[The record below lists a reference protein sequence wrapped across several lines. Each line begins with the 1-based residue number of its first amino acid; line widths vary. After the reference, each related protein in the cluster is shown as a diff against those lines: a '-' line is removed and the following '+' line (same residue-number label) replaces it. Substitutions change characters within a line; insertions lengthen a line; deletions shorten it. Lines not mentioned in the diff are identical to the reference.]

1 MKRVRRFFQ
10 GWGAVVVCCTI
21 VVTAGSRLAYLSIE
35 RHADQ
40 SRLATQQLADQL
52 SVALQRR
59 LEALEHQASERAAA
73 ASAEPDA
80 DTQARL
86 QSVAPAS
93 NAFWLDS
100 AANVLSAS
108 TAQRNVVNAIVRFLK
123 TADIRPESQM
133 IGPLREGSRWFVAY
147 RAPLRAS
154 SADRSMLPA
163 GWSVVFSDLD
173 TIWVSA
179 GLPAASQA
187 GYEFELAQV
196 DPAKRGEEVFAS
208 SINKMLPDPV
218 SVQIPTPHANTE
230 ATPGVWRLVL
240 QPRAGWLPVREIVVD
255 ASLIALLAWLAG
267 VAVRDAARHAS
278 QLRAAL
284 MVARRRLRQAHERL
298 SQEIELRARLQSS
311 FEHVHFHDSFTGLPN
326 RRFFL
331 GQLDR
336 ALRQM
341 RTRSGRPLGVL
352 LLAVD
357 RFKVVT
363 DTLGHT
369 AGDELM
375 VQITRLF
382 GQVLSSREHVLAR
395 WADDALALLV
405 ADVASAQQL
414 NEVGRSLQQAL
425 QTPMELRRHRIAAA
439 ISIGATWMESG
450 LQRTEEVL
458 READIALNSAKAIG
472 GSNLMTYS
480 ATMQNQLMQLVSLES
495 DLHSA
500 LARGEFRLLFQPI
513 VDLQAC
519 HVVGVE
525 VLLRWLHPVEGLLT
539 PSRFLSFAEDAGLS
553 VPITRWVIERACKVS
568 REWRKRLPPECEFYM
583 SINLSPTAL
592 MDADLSDYV
601 AQILRETG
609 TSPASLKFE
618 LTESGLSSNV
628 GLVRDLLERLH
639 TMGIELML
647 DDFGTGYSSL
657 SHLQLFPFDYIKID
671 GPMHSQQSHNSN
683 AEALLR
689 AMTQMASA
697 LGLKTIAEIVETV
710 AAADALQK
718 MGCEYAQGN
727 AFSAPVDA
735 EQAFKRLLANI
746 LEPSNESYE
755 DNDSPTMILPALSE
769 EAIS

>member
-1 MKRVRRFFQ
+1 
-10 GWGAVVVCCTI
+10 
-21 VVTAGSRLAYLSIE
+21 
-35 RHADQ
+35 
-40 SRLATQQLADQL
+40 
-52 SVALQRR
+52 
-59 LEALEHQASERAAA
+59 
-73 ASAEPDA
+73 
-80 DTQARL
+80 
-86 QSVAPAS
+86 
-93 NAFWLDS
+93 
-100 AANVLSAS
+100 
-108 TAQRNVVNAIVRFLK
+108 
-123 TADIRPESQM
+123 
-133 IGPLREGSRWFVAY
+133 
-147 RAPLRAS
+147 
-154 SADRSMLPA
+154 
-163 GWSVVFSDLD
+163 
-173 TIWVSA
+173 
-179 GLPAASQA
+179 
-187 GYEFELAQV
+187 
-196 DPAKRGEEVFAS
+196 
-208 SINKMLPDPV
+208 
-218 SVQIPTPHANTE
+218 
-230 ATPGVWRLVL
+230 
-240 QPRAGWLPVREIVVD
+240 
-255 ASLIALLAWLAG
+255 
-267 VAVRDAARHAS
+267 
-278 QLRAAL
+278 
-284 MVARRRLRQAHERL
+284 VARRRLRQAHERL
-298 SQEIELRARLQSS
+298 SQEIELRAKLQSS
-311 FEHVHFHDSFTGLPN
+311 FEHVHLHDSFTGLPN

-352 LLAVD
+352 LIAVD

-395 WADDALALLV
+395 WADDTLALQI

-439 ISIGATWMESG
+439 VSVGATWVESG

-458 READIALNSAKAIG
+458 READIALNGAKATG
-472 GSNLMTYS
+472 GSNPMTYS
-480 ATMQNQLMQLVSLES
+480 ATMQNQLMQVVSLES

-553 VPITRWVIERACKVS
+553 VPITRWVIQRACKVS
-568 REWRKRLPPECEFYM
+568 GEWRRRLPPECKFYM
-583 SINLSPTAL
+583 SINLSPAAL
-592 MDADLSDYV
+592 MDADLSNYV
-601 AQILRETG
+601 AKVLKETG

-618 LTESGLSSNV
+618 LTENGLISNV
-628 GLVRDLLERLH
+628 GAVRDLLERLH

-657 SHLQLFPFDYIKID
+657 SHLQLFPFDYVKID
-671 GPMHSQQSHNSN
+671 GPMHSQQNHNSN
-683 AEALLR
+683 ADALLR

-697 LGLKTIAEIVETV
+697 LGLKTIAEIVDTV
-710 AAADALQK
+710 AAANALQK

-746 LEPSNESYE
+746 LEPSNEAFD
-755 DNDSPTMILPALSE
+755 DNDSPTMILPALPE
-769 EAIS
+769 DAIG